1 MTREEDKAL
10 NKFIDE
16 QLLKGYIEP
25 SKSPYAS
32 PFFFVKK
39 KDGKLRPIQDYHV
52 LNMWTVKNQYPLP
65 LIPVLIRDLGGAYIY
80 SKLDVRWEYNNIRIK
95 EGDEWKAAFKTK
107 WGLHQLKVMFF
118 GMSNSPPTFQGF
130 MDDIYYVTIT
140 KHKARGTF
148 IRIYMDDIGIA
159 TKVPLLQAHVDT
171 ISDVLQVAQDHSLYF
186 KPEKCTFHVPSMEYL
201 GLILEQTQ
209 TRMDLVKVAGVRE
222 WLIPTTVKGVR
233 SFFGFCN
240 YYHAFVQDFLELAL
254 PLNAL
259 TRKGR
264 EFTWGAKEQRAFDS
278 LKQQIT
284 SSLTLAHPQMDEQ
297 FELEVDA
304 SGSAMGAVL
313 LQQQPDGTRKP
324 INFMSKTFNQ
334 AQQNYDIFDREFLA
348 MIWGLQHSRLLL
360 VGSPHKVI
368 VRTDHNNL
376 WYWRDP
382 QKISW
387 QITREVL
394 ELADYDIEIHHIQ
407 GKENGRADALSRR
420 EDHDTGKQ
428 DNENVVVLPDH
439 LFIRTTQTEEL
450 MQDDNVIQ

>member
-1 MTREEDKAL
+1 MTREEDEAL
-10 NKFIDE
+10 DKFIDE

-39 KDGKLRPIQDYHV
+39 KDGKLRPVQDYRA
-52 LNMWTVKNQYPLP
+52 LNSWTVKNQYPLP
-65 LIPVLIRDLGGAYIY
+65 LIPVLIRDLGGAFIY
-80 SKLDVRWEYNNIRIK
+80 SKLDVRWGYNNIRIK

-107 WGLHQLKVMFF
+107 RGLHQPKVMFF

-130 MDDIYYVTIT
+130 MDDIYYATIA
-140 KHKARGTF
+140 KHETRGTF

-159 TKVPLLQAHVDT
+159 TKVPSLQAHIDAV
-171 ISDVLQVAQDHSLYF
+171 SDVLQVAQEHSLYF

-201 GLILEQTQ
+201 GLVLERTQ
-209 TRMDLVKVAGVRE
+209 TRMDPVKVAGVQD
-222 WLIPTTVKGVR
+222 WPAPTTVKGVR
-233 SFFGFCN
+233 SFLGFCN
-240 YYHAFVQDFLELAL
+240 YYRAFVQDFSELAL

-259 TRKGR
+259 TRKGQN
-264 EFTWGAKEQRAFDS
+264 FVWGAEEQRAFDL
-278 LKQQIT
+278 LKQRIT
-284 SSLTLAHPQMDEQ
+284 SSPTLAHPQMDEQ

-313 LQQQPDGTRKP
+313 LQRQPDGTKKP

-334 AQQNYDIFDREFLA
+334 AQRNYDIFDREFLA
-348 MIWGLQHSRLLL
+348 MIWGLQHSRPLL

-376 WYWRDP
+376 RYWRDP
-382 QKISW
+382 QKISRR
-387 QITREVL
+387 IAREVL
-394 ELADYDIEIHHIQ
+394 ELADYDVEIHHLQ

-420 EDHDTGKQ
+420 EDHDTGER
-428 DNENVVVLPDH
+428 DNENVVVLPDR
-439 LFIRTTQTEEL
+439 LFA
-450 MQDDNVIQ
+450 